1 MSDTKNIRVCQVLH
15 GIVGGGSEQVVLNY
29 CSRMHDIH
37 FDLLYQYEPNPQ
49 ILERFNEA
57 GINCIQI
64 PDKVHHPLK
73 HLWTMYKLFKRGR
86 YDVVHCHL
94 DWYMNSYVCFLA
106 MLAGVK
112 KRIAHHHQAYSVDR
126 HSGHNSSDRH
136 SGHRAGISGP
146 SFRPDCHPGLVPGR
160 NLAGFSKRLSF
171 RALPRNLL
179 CALMRIPCKLFA
191 THWLA
196 CGEAAAINGWGKC
209 AAQNGKVT
217 ILPNAIDPER
227 FKFSESARREIRAKY
242 GFADD
247 DFVIGHVGRFFPE
260 KNHKFIIELFSV
272 YSQNHSSCKLLLVGN
287 GPLQTEIQDLV
298 KQKGL
303 EDKVAFTGLQKDVV
317 GFYSAMDV
325 LLLPST
331 REAFPMTLVEAQ
343 YNGLPCLVSDAVPK
357 ETAIT
362 DYVFPLPID
371 DVKPWCERLS
381 SLNMAVDRENPQIKS
396 ERFDIRKCY
405 GMLESLYQVV

>member
-1 MSDTKNIRVCQVLH
+1 MSIRVCQVLH

-29 CSRMHDIH
+29 CSRMSDIH

-73 HLWTMYKLFKRGR
+73 HLWTMFRIFRKGR
-86 YDVVHCHL
+86 YDVVHSHL

-112 KRIAHHHQAYSVDR
+112 KRIAHHHQVYTAQEPVE
-126 HSGHNSSDRH
+126 
-136 SGHRAGISGP
+136 GP
-146 SFRPDCHPGLVPGR
+146 KTRLV
-160 NLAGFSKRLSF
+160 S
-171 RALPRNLL
+171 LPNHLVKNFL
-179 CALMRIPCKLFA
+179 CFLFRIPCKLFA

-196 CGEAAAINGWGKC
+196 CGEAATINGWGRRALKK
-209 AAQNGKVT
+209 GKVM

-227 FKFSESARREIRAKY
+227 FKFCETVRRETRAKY
-242 GFADD
+242 GIAED
-247 DFVIGHVGRFFPE
+247 DFVVGHVGRFFPE
-260 KNHKFIIELFSV
+260 KNHKFIIELFSE
-272 YSQNHSSCKLLLVGN
+272 YSRHHRHCKLLLVGN
-287 GPLQTEIQDLV
+287 GPLQAEIQNLV
-298 KQKGL
+298 NQKGL
-303 EDKVAFTGLQKDVV
+303 GDKVIFAGLQKNVV
-317 GFYSAMDV
+317 GFYCAMDV

-343 YNGLPCLVSDAVPK
+343 YNGLPCIVSSAVPK

-362 DYVFPLPID
+362 DNVFPLPID
-371 DVKPWCERLS
+371 DVKPWCEKLS
-381 SLNMAVDRENPQIKS
+381 SLSVACDRENPKIKS
-396 ERFDIRKCY
+396 ERFDVRKCY
-405 GMLESLYQVV
+405 KMLESLYQIP

>member
-1 MSDTKNIRVCQVLH
+1 MPQNKNIRVCQVLH

-29 CSRMHDIH
+29 CSRIRDIH

-73 HLWTMYKLFKRGR
+73 HLWTMFRIFRKGH
-86 YDVVHCHL
+86 YDVVHSHL
-94 DWYMNSYVCFLA
+94 DWYMNSYVCLLA

-112 KRIAHHHQAYSVDR
+112 KRIAHHHQAYSKW
-126 HSGHNSSDRH
+126 S
-136 SGHRAGISGP
+136 
-146 SFRPDCHPGLVPGR
+146 
-160 NLAGFSKRLSF
+160 
-171 RALPRNLL
+171 LL
-179 CALMRIPCKLFA
+179 CSLFRIPCKLFA

-196 CGEAAAINGWGKC
+196 CGDAAAVNGWGKS
-209 AAQNGKVT
+209 AVAKGKVT

-227 FKFSESARREIRAKY
+227 FKFSETARREIRKRY
-242 GFADD
+242 GIGEN

-260 KNHKFIIELFSV
+260 KNHKFIVELFSE
-272 YSQNHSSCKLLLVGN
+272 YSRNHNNCKLLLVGD
-287 GPLQTEIQDLV
+287 GPLQVEIQKLV

-303 EDKVAFTGLQKDVV
+303 EDKVVFAGLQKNVV
-317 GFYSAMDV
+317 GSYCAMDV

-343 YNGLPCLVSDAVPK
+343 YNGLSCVVSDAVPREVQISSRMTYLPLSVERWK
-357 ETAIT
+357 KYINAHNGKKRVRAEILRET
-362 DYVFPLPID
+362 
-371 DVKPWCERLS
+371 
-381 SLNMAVDRENPQIKS
+381 
-396 ERFDIRKCY
+396 FDIIFCLDKLRA
-405 GMLESLYQVV
+405 LYV